1 MQYQRVRGQGG
12 RQGREGGSAA
22 ASGLQAELLCGAGE
36 EKAFFICEAE
46 CLIPTCDTQ
55 NAPVMSSS
63 GTGAILPPRYCQL
76 RQRGNLLCWGQTH
89 QPQFQL
95 M

>member
-46 CLIPTCDTQ
+46 CLIPACYTR
-55 NAPVMSSS
+55 M
-63 GTGAILPPRYCQL
+63 
-76 RQRGNLLCWGQTH
+76 LL
-89 QPQFQL
+89 
-95 M
+95 